1 MAITCS
7 STLISSTPPLMVNS
21 ICHWRFK
28 RIFSCCIVVSYILY
42 IILRIVF
49 IARTGK
55 NKESFPFLEEISH
68 IFCLS
73 KHAFLGDGSWKRGDE
88 YDNEAKQA
96 YASLN
101 TVTLLRTVKP
111 EYENFSMEMKK
122 SIRKAGLSDCKDCES
137 VCMSELL
144 NIYQTNT

>member
-1 MAITCS
+1 M
-7 STLISSTPPLMVNS
+7 
-21 ICHWRFK
+21 
-28 RIFSCCIVVSYILY
+28 SYILY

-49 IARTGK
+49 IVRTGK

-73 KHAFLGDGSWKRGDE
+73 KRTFLGDGSWKRGDE